1 MISNLEKEIEKF
13 FLSYTN
19 ILKKFKQLNIKTKSN
34 KEITHKDL
42 RRAVDY
48 MVEKHPSCRWK
59 CKKTNGKRY
68 YILAEGYYWLTLVYF
83 NNNSKSFVDADID
96 FFIARIKQYEKLLSI
111 ETKVLWNTDM
121 PRKELEKYFNRKY
134 GTIKKAVTKMNKET
148 NGKYK
153 YCNENRQII
162 ISKEGIEWLCK
173 NCFKQKYLELLEEYK
188 MELTEE
194 YIKRGFPYDIF

>member
-1 MISNLEKEIEKF
+1 MITDSEKQLEKI
-13 FLSYTN
+13 FLSYDS
-19 ILKKFKQLNIKTKSN
+19 ILEKLKLLNNKTKSN

-42 RRAVDY
+42 RQAINI
-48 MVEKHPSCRWK
+48 MVEKHPTCRWK
-59 CKKTNGKRY
+59 GKRPNRKKY
-68 YILAEGYYWLTLVYF
+68 YILIEGYYWLILVYF
-83 NNNSKSFVDADID
+83 QNEKLQIDADVD
-96 FFIARIKQYEKLLSI
+96 FFTKRIKQYEDALKI
-111 ETKVLWNTDM
+111 NPKILWEKDM

-194 YIKRGFPYDIF
+194 YIKRGFPYDVF